1 MILIQVGI
9 PTCFHE
15 QKKRPES
22 GQLFRYQFKK
32 LLDLAQSFKASS
44 AEFLPD
50 FCSVLGERYIVQ
62 IWVKQPVSLSMGMR
76 NCIPSYRTLATFI
89 TFTRHFINLTFPDLD
104 NNKTCIIIGMLLK
117 IK

>member
-1 MILIQVGI
+1 MILFQISI

-15 QKKRPES
+15 QKKRPGT
-22 GQLFRYQFKK
+22 GQDFRYQSQQLF
-32 LLDLAQSFKASS
+32 DLAQSFKAASTES
-44 AEFLPD
+44 LLD
-50 FCSVLGERYIVQ
+50 LCSILSECYIVQ
-62 IWVKQPVSLSMGMR
+62 VWVKQPVSLSVGVR
-76 NCIPSYRTLATFI
+76 NIIPSYRTLATFI